1 MSDEPT
7 STPQNDCDNCPTCVK
22 KRLKLQR
29 IVSRF
34 VEVDKKAEKLYDA
47 YRANL
52 KHINIQKE
60 KIKVAERVSAKFEM
74 SLKANVEDMKF
85 LGDCVKELYDEI
97 DGDGTFEYEPET
109 KAKRIANLTLPPPP
123 GT

>member
-7 STPQNDCDNCPTCVK
+7 STPQNDCENCPICVK
-22 KRLKLQR
+22 KRLRAQR

-34 VEVDKKAEKLYDA
+34 VEVDRKAEKLYDA

-74 SLKANVEDMKF
+74 SLKSNLEDMKF
-85 LGDCVKELYDEI
+85 LSDCVKELYDEI
-97 DGDGTFEYEPET
+97 EGDDTFEYEPET
-109 KAKRIANLTLPPPP
+109 KAKRIASLTLPPPP